1 MVKEFYA
8 DEHNYH
14 LTLNEMIELRLGA
27 KFKCRKCGAEYAFD
41 IPELIAKHGGE
52 TRLRYIQRN
61 AKCRYCD

>member
-14 LTLNEMIELRLGA
+14 LTLNELIKLRLGA
-27 KFKCRKCGAEYAFD
+27 KFKCRKCGAEYDFD

-52 TRLRYIQRN
+52 TRLRFIQRN